1 MKKVILEV
9 CHLSNH
15 SVDAVTQNSQIV
27 NGAEVLQQKS
37 MDCIKYVLHRSI
49 NGPVWCSEKVPVS
62 PTGNHLQKN
71 RAVIDIEIIHRKS
84 RMSGPPI
91 DCKLIN
97 DSVNE
102 CVHLE

>member
-1 MKKVILEV
+1 MKKVILKV
-9 CHLSNH
+9 CHLRNNP
-15 SVDAVTQNSQIV
+15 VNAVTQNSQIV

-71 RAVIDIEIIHRKS
+71 RAVMYIEIINRKA
-84 RMSGPPI
+84 
-91 DCKLIN
+91 
-97 DSVNE
+97 
-102 CVHLE
+102 